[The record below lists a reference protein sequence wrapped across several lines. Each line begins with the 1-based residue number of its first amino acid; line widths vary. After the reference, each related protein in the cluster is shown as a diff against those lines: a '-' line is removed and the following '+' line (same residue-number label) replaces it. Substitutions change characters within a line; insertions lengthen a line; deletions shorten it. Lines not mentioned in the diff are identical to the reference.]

1 MLARAFGLSYTC
13 LVTQTLSTRT
23 VCCKLSIDAAA
34 VTAIRATAKAFNA
47 AATYCASVAWLE
59 RITNKNK
66 LHHIVYGPTRV
77 NYGLGAQLACC
88 ARDKAAEAVRA
99 ARANGHDTC
108 PTFKPDRSIRY
119 DARTY
124 RLLSLDRVSL
134 NTLAGRVIGQLL
146 LGDFQRRYLYD
157 TRWKIGGAE
166 LVQRDGQFYLHITQT
181 KLTPTPDE
189 PTGFLGVD
197 LGIVNLAADSEGE
210 MYRGAEVQRV
220 RERRF
225 PHRQRL
231 QTANTRRARW
241 RLRKNARKEAR
252 FQRNVNHCISK
263 VLVQKARTARKA
275 LAVEDLTKIRER
287 VTVRRAQRRARH
299 SWAFRQLRSF
309 IAYKAAQAGVLVIA
323 VDPRNTSRTC
333 AVCGHCEKA
342 NRPDQAHFRCLSC
355 GHTAAAD
362 TNAAVNIASRAA
374 RQTAYCAAPPTGGGA
389 STSPPA
395 LAVGI

>member
-1 MLARAFGLSYTC
+1 M
-13 LVTQTLSTRT
+13 TQTLSTRT
-23 VCCKLSIDAAA
+23 VCCKLSLDADAAT
-34 VTAIRATAKAFNA
+34 VIRATAEAFNGA
-47 AATYCASVAWLE
+47 ANYCASVAWSE

-66 LHHIVYGPTRV
+66 LHHIVYGPTRL

-108 PTFKPDRSIRY
+108 PTFAPNSSIRY

-134 NTLAGRVIGQLL
+134 NTLSGRVIGQLV
-146 LGDFQRRYLYD
+146 LGEFQRRSLYD
-157 TRWKIGGAE
+157 TSWKIGGAE
-166 LVQRDGQFYLHITQT
+166 LVQRDRQFYLHITQT
-181 KLTPTPDE
+181 KLNAAPDE

-197 LGIVNLAADSEGE
+197 LSIVNLAADSEGE
-210 MYRGAEVQRV
+210 TYSGAIVQRV

-225 PHRQRL
+225 QHRQRL
-231 QTANTRRARW
+231 QTADTRRARW
-241 RLRKNARKEAR
+241 RLRKLARKESR
-252 FQRNVNHCISK
+252 FQRDVNHCISK
-263 VLVQKARTARKA
+263 ALVQKARTARKA

-287 VTVRRAQRRARH
+287 VTVRRAQRRAWH

-309 IAYKAAQAGVLVIA
+309 LAHKAAQAGVLFVA

-333 AVCGHCEKA
+333 AVCGHYEKA

-362 TNAAVNIASRAA
+362 TNAAVNIAFRAA
-374 RQTAYCAAPPTGGGA
+374 CQTASCAAPPSGGGA

>member
-1 MLARAFGLSYTC
+1 MI
-13 LVTQTLSTRT
+13 QTLSTRT
-23 VCCKLSIDAAA
+23 VCCKLSLDADA
-34 VTAIRATAKAFNA
+34 VPAIRATAVQFNA
-47 AATYCASVAWLE
+47 AATYCASVAWNE

-66 LHHIVYGPTRV
+66 LHHAVYGPTRV

-99 ARANGHDTC
+99 ARANGHATC
-108 PTFKPDRSIRY
+108 PTFRPDSSIRY

-124 RLLSLDRVSL
+124 RLMSLDRVSL
-134 NTLAGRVIGQLL
+134 NTLTGRVIGQLV
-146 LGDFQRRYLYD
+146 LGEFQRRYLYD
-157 TRWKIGGAE
+157 TSWKIGGAE
-166 LVQRDGQFYLHITQT
+166 LVQRDGTFYLHITQT
-181 KLTPTPDE
+181 KLNPTPDE

-197 LGIVNLAADSEGE
+197 LGIVNLAADSDGE
-210 MYRGAEVQRV
+210 TYSGADVTRV

-225 PHRQRL
+225 RHRQRL

-241 RLRKNARKEAR
+241 RLRKNARREAR
-252 FQRNVNHCISK
+252 FQKDVNHCISK
-263 VLVQKARTARKA
+263 ALVQKARTARKA

-309 IAYKAAQAGVLVIA
+309 LSYKAAQAGVLVVA
-323 VDPRNTSRTC
+323 VDPRDTSRTC

-342 NRPDQAHFRCLSC
+342 NRVDQAHFRCLRC

-374 RQTAYCAAPPTGGGA
+374 RQTAYCAAPTSVGVA

>member
-1 MLARAFGLSYTC
+1 M
-13 LVTQTLSTRT
+13 TQTFSTRT
-23 VCCKLSIDAAA
+23 VCCKLSLDADPA
-34 VTAIRATAKAFNA
+34 TAIRTTAVQFNA
-47 AATYCASVAWLE
+47 AATYCASVAWEE

-66 LHHIVYGPTRV
+66 LHHLVYGPTRV

-99 ARANGHDTC
+99 ARANRHDTC
-108 PTFKPDRSIRY
+108 PTFGPHSSIRY

-124 RLLSLDRVSL
+124 RLLSLEQVSL
-134 NTLAGRVIGQLL
+134 NTLTGRVVGQLV
-146 LGDFQRRYLYD
+146 LGEFQRRRLYD
-157 TRWKIGGAE
+157 TSWKIGGAE

-181 KLTPTPDE
+181 KASPTPDE

-197 LGIVNLAADSEGE
+197 LGFVNLAADSDGE
-210 MYRGAEVQRV
+210 TYSGAHVQRV

-225 PHRQRL
+225 QHRHRL

-241 RLRKNARKEAR
+241 RLRQLARKEHR
-252 FQRNVNHCISK
+252 FQRDVNHCISK
-263 VLVQKARTARKA
+263 QVVAKARTARKA
-275 LAVEDLTKIRER
+275 LALEDLTKIRER

-309 IAYKAAQAGVLVIA
+309 LAYKAAQGGVLVVA

-362 TNAAVNIASRAA
+362 TNAAVNIAQRAA
-374 RQTAYCAAPPTGGGA
+374 RQTAYCAAPLAGGGA

-395 LAVGI
+395 FAVGI

>member
-1 MLARAFGLSYTC
+1 M
-13 LVTQTLSTRT
+13 QMLSTRT
-23 VCCKLSIDAAA
+23 LCCKLSLDAAA
-34 VTAIRATAKAFNA
+34 VTAIRETAQAFNA
-47 AATYCASVAWLE
+47 AAIYCASVAWRE

-108 PTFKPDRSIRY
+108 PAFRPDGSIRY

-134 NTLAGRVIGQLL
+134 NTLTGRVFGQLV
-146 LGDFQRRYLYD
+146 LGEFQRCHLYD
-157 TRWKIGGAE
+157 TTWKIGGAE

-181 KLTPTPDE
+181 KLNPSLGE
-189 PTGFLGVD
+189 PTGLLGVD
-197 LGIVNLAADSEGE
+197 LGLVNLAADSDGE
-210 MYRGAEVQRV
+210 TYSGADVRRV
-220 RERRF
+220 RSRRF
-225 PHRQRL
+225 QHRQRL

-241 RLRKNARKEAR
+241 RLRKNARREAR
-252 FQRNVNHCISK
+252 FQRDVNHCISK
-263 VLVQKARTARKA
+263 QLVQKAKTERKA
-275 LAVEDLTKIRER
+275 LALEDLSHIRKR
-287 VTVRRAQRRARH
+287 TDNGCRRSQRRLRT

-309 IAYKAAQAGVLVIA
+309 IVYKAAQVGVLVVA

-342 NRPDQAHFRCLSC
+342 NRVDQANFRCLSC
-355 GHTAAAD
+355 GHQAAAD

-374 RQTAYCAAPPTGGGA
+374 RQMAYCAAPAPNPARGAEGGGA
-389 STSPPA
+389 STSPP
-395 LAVGI
+395 VYED